1 MHIMFFQTEGLE
13 NTLSDIMPTY
23 EFVNTKT
30 KKIEEHSMSMS
41 AYDDFKA
48 ANPHLERYY
57 SEAPIYSYSGTGD
70 FAGKKTDNTWKEVMS
85 KIAEQNP
92 RSPLAEK
99 VLKKSTKR
107 IKTDQVLQKHLRKQ
121 AAARAGK

>member
-1 MHIMFFQTEGLE
+1 
-13 NTLSDIMPTY
+13 MPTY

-30 KKIEEHSMSMS
+30 KQIEEHTMSVS
-41 AYDDFKA
+41 AYDAFKA
-48 ANPHLERYY
+48 DNPHLERYY
-57 SEAPIYSYSGTGD
+57 SDAPMFSYTGGGD

-92 RSPLAEK
+92 RSPLADN

-107 IKTDQVLQKHLRKQ
+107 VKTDQVLKKHNVLQR
-121 AAARAGK
+121 

>member
-1 MHIMFFQTEGLE
+1 
-13 NTLSDIMPTY
+13 MPIY

-30 KKIEEHSMSMS
+30 KKIEEHSMSIS
-41 AYDDFKA
+41 AYDQFKA
-48 ANPHLERYY
+48 ENPHLERYY
-57 SEAPIYSYSGTGD
+57 SDAPMFSYSGTGD
-70 FAGKKTDNTWKEVMS
+70 MGGKKTDNTWKEVMS

-99 VLKKSTKR
+99 VLRKDAKR
-107 IKTDQVLQKHLRKQ
+107 IKTDQVIEKHRKKQ